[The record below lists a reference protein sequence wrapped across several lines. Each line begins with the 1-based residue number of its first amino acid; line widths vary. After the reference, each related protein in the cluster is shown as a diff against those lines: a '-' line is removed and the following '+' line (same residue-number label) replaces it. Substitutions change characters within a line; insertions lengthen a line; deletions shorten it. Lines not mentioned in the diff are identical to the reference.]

1 MTPFGLKVREIRRAH
16 GIALKRMAS
25 DLQLSPAYLSALE
38 HGHRGRPTP
47 ALVVQIC
54 EYFHLIWDDYEEMH
68 RLARVSHP
76 KITVDTSGLTARA
89 TELANLLAE
98 RIGTL
103 DDAMVER
110 LAALLEAE
118 PAREPKARLVRPR
131 RRRLKPVA
139 EARRRFV

>member
-1 MTPFGLKVREIRRAH
+1 MAIAAGRR
-16 GIALKRMAS
+16 
-25 DLQLSPAYLSALE
+25 
-38 HGHRGRPTP
+38 P

-68 RLARVSHP
+68 RLAQVSHP
-76 KITVDTSGLTARA
+76 KITVDTSGLSARA

-103 DDAMVER
+103 DDALVER
-110 LAALLEAE
+110 LAGLLEAE
-118 PAREPKARLVRPR
+118 PAREQKARLVRPR
-131 RRRLKPVA
+131 RRRMKPVA

>member
-1 MTPFGLKVREIRRAH
+1 VTPFGLKVRELRRAK
-16 GIALKRMAS
+16 GVALKRMAS

-68 RLARVSHP
+68 RLAGLSHP
-76 KITVDTSGLTARA
+76 KVVVDTSGLSARA

-98 RIGTL
+98 KIATL
-103 DDAMVER
+103 DDATVDR
-110 LAALLEAE
+110 LLAALHETE
-118 PAREPKARLVRPR
+118 PATPRPRLVRPR
-131 RRRLKPVA
+131 RRSRTPLLS
-139 EARRRFV
+139 ARQRG

>member
-1 MTPFGLKVREIRRAH
+1 MTPFGLKVREIRRAR

-68 RLARVSHP
+68 RLAQVSHP
-76 KITVDTSGLTARA
+76 KITVDTRGLSARA
-89 TELANLLAE
+89 TEFANLLAA

-103 DDAMVER
+103 DDALVER
-110 LAALLEAE
+110 LAGLLEAE
-118 PAREPKARLVRPR
+118 PAREQKARLVRPR
-131 RRRLKPVA
+131 RRRLKPVT
-139 EARRRFV
+139 EARRRVV